1 MIKTTWLVVMSVK
14 FKIKDKAL
22 ADNGLLKDERKATIS

>member
-1 MIKTTWLVVMSVK
+1 MIKTTWLAVMPVK

-22 ADNGLLKDERKATIS
+22 ADNGLLKNERKANIS

>member
-1 MIKTTWLVVMSVK
+1 MSVK

-22 ADNGLLKDERKATIS
+22 ADNGLLKDERKANISWLFYNV